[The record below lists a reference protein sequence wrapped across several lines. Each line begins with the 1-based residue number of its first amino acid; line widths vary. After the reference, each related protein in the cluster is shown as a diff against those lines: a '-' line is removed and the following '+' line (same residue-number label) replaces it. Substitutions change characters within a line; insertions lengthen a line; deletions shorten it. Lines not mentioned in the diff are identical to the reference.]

1 VSAKRRSWWFRIERH
16 KLGPRV
22 HLLGRRWH
30 DWHLG
35 LLVLAALG
43 IGALLGFVHDGFP
56 AVLVVLIGVWLIA
69 KDWRDLTSRRRDT
82 AAWRLGL
89 HRRPHPLR
97 TFRPADPLPLL
108 TALAAAAIA
117 VADLISA
124 VTPNVRWRGHVLSH
138 VEAVHEL
145 SVFHAVAVPVAA
157 VLLTTAYYLYRRRRR
172 ALQLAIALL
181 LALAAFN
188 LLKGLD
194 FEEALGDLAV
204 AGLLFWG
211 RTSFYVEHEPL
222 DRRSSLHRVPLAAA
236 AGLLLA
242 FLLVAVAAPHAR
254 LGTLV
259 RETGDLLLWQNGPLH
274 FSDELGRLDLAV
286 GLLGI
291 GTLGATAYL
300 LFRPLAAPRD
310 LPDPKARALARE
322 LVRTHGRDTLAY
334 FKLRADKHYLFS
346 DDQRALVGY
355 RIESGVLIVS
365 GEPVGPAEAIP
376 GLLAKLASF
385 AERRG
390 LRLAAVGVTGATK
403 PLFEQL
409 GLRSL
414 YLGDEAIVRTST
426 FSLEGRTIRKV
437 RQSVSRLE
445 KHGYTCTVE
454 VVGDLE
460 QSAVSEAERAAI
472 EWLGEADER
481 GFTMAL
487 DADIASHAET
497 LLALARDG
505 EGALRGVLHLVP
517 SYGRSAV
524 SLSMMRRHPDTPN
537 GLTEY
542 MIVKTIQALR
552 ERGIDELSLNF
563 AAFARLL
570 HSPEGVAERLVRR
583 VLQLADSF
591 FQIERLYRFNEKF
604 GPYWEAR
611 YLMHEGGLNLPRT
624 ALATLWV
631 EGQLPKPPP
640 LRLNPRRRRR
650 ALSSGDPTAK
660 TTKNKA

>member
-1 VSAKRRSWWFRIERH
+1 MSAKRRSWWFRIERH